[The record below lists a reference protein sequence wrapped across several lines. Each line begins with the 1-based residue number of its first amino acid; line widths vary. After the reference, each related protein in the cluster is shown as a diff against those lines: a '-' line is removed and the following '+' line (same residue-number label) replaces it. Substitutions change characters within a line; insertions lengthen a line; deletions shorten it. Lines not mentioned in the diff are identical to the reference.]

1 MYSWIYSIEGGE
13 DATELQ
19 LSYNEAT
26 TEARLGLV
34 VGVGSC
40 RKCRKR

>member
-1 MYSWIYSIEGGE
+1 MYSWVYSIGGGE

-26 TEARLGLV
+26 TEVRLGLV

-40 RKCRKR
+40 WKYQKR

>member
-1 MYSWIYSIEGGE
+1 MYSWIYSIGGGE

-19 LSYNEAT
+19 RSYNEAT
-26 TEARLGLV
+26 TEAQLGLV

-40 RKCRKR
+40 RKYQKR